1 MPFEIH
7 TYRMLFLVSMQITEC
22 PATTRSRGLYLTKK
36 TKTSMNGNSWTNRRR
51 VGCMNME
58 CITQH
63 SGPIHYET
71 YERTVQTEQVNQEYV
86 TGIFNKAIT
95 ELGGVDR
102 VIGVVGDNEA
112 KMRNAWKNIENDNP
126 GVIAMPCSAH
136 LGNLLMKDIAKD
148 HWVNTI
154 LAKVQS
160 ISDHVL
166 NHNFVLALFREK
178 VSTHK
183 ELHNKDP
190 KLPGKTRYGSKFT
203 MIERLQELKVPLR
216 ELVVD
221 ERYEQCDAFSREIQ
235 QWFLSP
241 NFWEHV
247 AEVIAVLEP
256 VYIFIRFAD
265 SRNPDVGKVYENFR
279 EVGIKILQSGS
290 TNAESAHR
298 HFLRRLNGTTRLVRF
313 HHPAHSAAMLL
324 HPHNWDVHFP
334 EKYGAAEYGRI
345 RADLV
350 QIFGQVSKTP
360 EAAVAAL
367 LQFDNEYK
375 KKTLGTFQLPIIV
388 NSAKLCPNAASWW
401 EANACEIPE
410 LQYVATRVLSLAIKR
425 SLLTSM

>member
-1 MPFEIH
+1 
-7 TYRMLFLVSMQITEC
+7 
-22 PATTRSRGLYLTKK
+22 
-36 TKTSMNGNSWTNRRR
+36 
-51 VGCMNME
+51 ME

-71 YERTVQTEQVNQEYV
+71 YERTGQTEQVNQEYGI
-86 TGIFNKAIT
+86 GIFNKAIT

-112 KMRNAWKNIENDNP
+112 KMINAWKNIENDNP

-136 LGNLLMKDIAKD
+136 LGSLLMKDIAKD

-221 ERYEQCDAFSREIQ
+221 ERYEQCDAFEKS
-235 QWFLSP
+235 
-241 NFWEHV
+241 N
-247 AEVIAVLEP
+247 
-256 VYIFIRFAD
+256 
-265 SRNPDVGKVYENFR
+265 
-279 EVGIKILQSGS
+279 
-290 TNAESAHR
+290 
-298 HFLRRLNGTTRLVRF
+298 NGF
-313 HHPAHSAAMLL
+313 
-324 HPHNWDVHFP
+324 
-334 EKYGAAEYGRI
+334 
-345 RADLV
+345 
-350 QIFGQVSKTP
+350 
-360 EAAVAAL
+360 
-367 LQFDNEYK
+367 
-375 KKTLGTFQLPIIV
+375 
-388 NSAKLCPNAASWW
+388 
-401 EANACEIPE
+401 
-410 LQYVATRVLSLAIKR
+410 
-425 SLLTSM
+425 